1 MNLLLKD
8 VRVTA
13 AASTR
18 ALLDRITCLFAHG
31 ETTLLI
37 GRTGAGKST
46 LLDLLA
52 GLRTP
57 NAGQI
62 LLENDGAFRVASA
75 RDLRNLTTLSFQSPE
90 EQLFASEVRGELSY
104 TLRPF
109 RLTAAERHR
118 RMTSALARAGL
129 SPAWLARN
137 PLLQSTGQKRR
148 IALACAFAP
157 LTPWLLLDEPTAG
170 LDPAARAAFVRH
182 FEAWRDGAGDGAGCG
197 AIIATHDL
205 SAMLPV
211 ADRVIILKQG
221 RIAADCSPDQLRADP
236 APLQAA
242 GVGLPPEFAARRLL
256 CALGVQLSM
265 QDDPATWA
273 DAIFRRTASQPAGQ
287 PPALDAARGASSA
300 DDTPAASDGDMQPGA
315 GMIATSDGDMQPGSF
330 TLSDGVAPRA
340 SYAVRRTVRTLDI
353 RARWLAYLLLTAG
366 ALLQQTWIGA
376 LAAALA
382 SFALMSYIRVPWRPL
397 WLTARAYLPFILLAA
412 LIAGLQFGPAPAGRL
427 PVHFTQ
433 APALRTARQL
443 SIILLAL
450 LWARVLT
457 IVAPPGELRRG
468 LSEVAATL
476 PAGRR
481 QAMIVAFGAGLV
493 LRLMT
498 QILREWRRFSRI
510 VRARGKSSAKEGK
523 IALRDAPALIIP
535 LILAM
540 LQHTEDMALAIEA
553 RGCRTIGADPVAR
566 QAARPLRRRDL
577 AAVAVAAACFLLL
590 LVIRN
595 I

>member
-18 ALLDRITCLFAHG
+18 ALLDRITCLFARG

-62 LLENDGAFRVASA
+62 LLENEGAVCVASA
-75 RDLRNLTTLSFQSPE
+75 RELLRLTTLSFQSPE
-90 EQLFASEVRGELSY
+90 EQLFASEVRGEMTY

-109 RLTAAERHR
+109 RLTAAERRR

-157 LTPWLLLDEPTAG
+157 PTPWLLLDEPTAG
-170 LDPAARAAFVRH
+170 LDPAARTAFVRH
-182 FEAWRDGAGDGAGCG
+182 FEAWRDGAGCG
-197 AIIATHDL
+197 AVIATHDL

-211 ADRVIILKQG
+211 ADRVIILEQG
-221 RIAADCSPDQLRADP
+221 RIAADCSADQIRADP
-236 APLQAA
+236 APLLAA

-265 QDDPATWA
+265 QDDPAAWA
-273 DAIFRRTASQPAGQ
+273 DAILRRPAMHTVGR
-287 PPALDAARGASSA
+287 PPALDTARVASA
-300 DDTPAASDGDMQPGA
+300 GDTPAASDGFALPG
-315 GMIATSDGDMQPGSF
+315 GGVIAP
-330 TLSDGVAPRA
+330 SDGVTPGAPNA
-340 SYAVRRTVRTLDI
+340 SHAVRRTVRTLDI

-366 ALLQQTWIGA
+366 ALLQQTWTGA
-376 LAAALA
+376 LAAALV

-397 WLTARAYLPFILLAA
+397 WQTARAYLPFILLAA

-427 PVHFTQ
+427 PVHFT
-433 APALRTARQL
+433 APPALRTARQL

-457 IVAPPGELRRG
+457 LVAPPGELRRG

-498 QILREWRRFSRI
+498 QVLREWRRFSRI

-553 RGCRTIGADPVAR
+553 RGCRTVGADPIAR

-590 LVIRN
+590 LAIRH
-595 I
+595 IGL